1 MVEAGILLTF
11 ALVLLAGIVLGA
23 PLLPLLVFG
32 MLLFASYG
40 LWRGFSA
47 REVARMAASGLKSVG
62 SVLTLFVLIGALT
75 ASWRAAGT
83 IPAITC
89 WSATLVSPRNLV
101 LLSFLLTSG
110 MSMLVG
116 SSYAAAA
123 TVGVICMTIAT
134 AMKADVALVGGA
146 ILAGAF
152 VGDRC
157 SPMSSSAALVASIT
171 KTQVFDNVRRMVRT
185 GAVPFALCCVVYG
198 IAGMTSSGSA
208 MRPSFA
214 GSFASSFDL
223 GWVVIVPTALI
234 LVLSLLKVSVKR
246 TMVASL
252 AAALLVCVFVQH
264 ISVAELPAILVFGY
278 KCKNMAIARMVDGGG
293 VVSMLDI
300 ALIVGVASTY
310 SGIFRETGLL
320 LGLRDYV
327 DKIARHSTPFVSVLL
342 TSIATCV
349 IACDQVVALM
359 LTCQLCE
366 GTERDGSALALD
378 LENSAAVI
386 PSVIPW
392 STSCVGIV
400 AFVGMPMT
408 SILWNCLS
416 VLIPLWTLAISMY
429 QHSHAGF
436 SDTHTA
442 RLLGLDRRDD
452 ARRLAAAA

>member
-134 AMKADVALVGGA
+134 AMKAAVALVGGA

-278 KCKNMAIARMVDGGG
+278 KCKNMAIARMASQRMGRDVAAPEVFALADGGDADALAVLEHAAECLARG
-293 VVSMLDI
+293 VSNINAVVDPDVFVFGGSVALKNPGFMDLVFQKAKRYVLDPDS
-300 ALIVGVASTY
+300 LL
-310 SGIFRETGLL
+310 FRE
-320 LGLRDYV
+320 
-327 DKIARHSTPFVSVLL
+327 
-342 TSIATCV
+342 ATCGGDAGLV
-349 IACDQVVALM
+349 GAAL
-359 LTCQLCE
+359 L
-366 GTERDGSALALD
+366 
-378 LENSAAVI
+378 V
-386 PSVIPW
+386 
-392 STSCVGIV
+392 
-400 AFVGMPMT
+400 
-408 SILWNCLS
+408 
-416 VLIPLWTLAISMY
+416 
-429 QHSHAGF
+429 
-436 SDTHTA
+436 
-442 RLLGLDRRDD
+442 
-452 ARRLAAAA
+452 

>member
-1 MVEAGILLTF
+1 
-11 ALVLLAGIVLGA
+11 
-23 PLLPLLVFG
+23 
-32 MLLFASYG
+32 
-40 LWRGFSA
+40 
-47 REVARMAASGLKSVG
+47 
-62 SVLTLFVLIGALT
+62 
-75 ASWRAAGT
+75 
-83 IPAITC
+83 
-89 WSATLVSPRNLV
+89 
-101 LLSFLLTSG
+101 
-110 MSMLVG
+110 
-116 SSYAAAA
+116 
-123 TVGVICMTIAT
+123 
-134 AMKADVALVGGA
+134 
-146 ILAGAF
+146 
-152 VGDRC
+152 
-157 SPMSSSAALVASIT
+157 
-171 KTQVFDNVRRMVRT
+171 
-185 GAVPFALCCVVYG
+185 
-198 IAGMTSSGSA
+198 

-252 AAALLVCVFVQH
+252 AAALLVCAFVQH

-278 KCKNMAIARMVDGGG
+278 KCKNMAIARMVNGGG
-293 VVSMLDI
+293 VISMLDI

-327 DKIARHSTPFVSVLL
+327 DKVARHSTPFVSVLL